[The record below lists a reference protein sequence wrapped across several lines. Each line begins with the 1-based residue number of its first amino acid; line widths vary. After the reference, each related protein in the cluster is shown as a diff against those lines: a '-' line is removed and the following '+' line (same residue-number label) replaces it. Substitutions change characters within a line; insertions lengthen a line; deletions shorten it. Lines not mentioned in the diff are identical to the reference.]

1 MFERHK
7 DQIIVRVG
15 PVTLKLSKR
24 AVTLGVGSV
33 QPDPNDERTADMVI
47 LYAELHPDR
56 GRCAHVGRVYVGYVG
71 AFAVL
76 SRVSGGVLLYNLQPA
91 PVKVAADG

>member
-7 DQIIVRVG
+7 DRIIVKLG
-15 PVTLKLSKR
+15 PATLKLSKR
-24 AVTLGVGSV
+24 AVTLSVGSV
-33 QPDPNDERTADMVI
+33 QPDPNDERTADMVMM
-47 LYAELHPDR
+47 YVERHMDR
-56 GRCAHVGRVYVGYVG
+56 GWCGHKGRVYVGYVG

-91 PVKVAADG
+91 PVKVAAS